1 MWEQISSA
9 RVTISA
15 LHQDVSGALTRMG
28 IPHEIEYL
36 TQDNLFS
43 MDIALRGRKVA
54 IEVDGPSHFCANM
67 RSERLGSDRLRERFL
82 AHKGW
87 NVSVLISLLWIRIR
101 PGFLR
106 RRGDAKTFG

>member
-1 MWEQISSA
+1 
-9 RVTISA
+9 
-15 LHQDVSGALTRMG
+15 MG

-87 NVSVLISLLWIRIR
+87 NVSVLIF
-101 PGFLR
+101 PFDFLDSARFFR